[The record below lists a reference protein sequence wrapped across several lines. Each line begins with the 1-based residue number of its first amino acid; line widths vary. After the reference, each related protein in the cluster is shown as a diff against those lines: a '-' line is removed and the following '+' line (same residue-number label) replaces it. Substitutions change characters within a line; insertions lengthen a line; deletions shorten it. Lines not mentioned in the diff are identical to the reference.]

1 MYNKIRNGVF
11 NRVVTDIYTVIEYSC
26 VLNAIRLGGLYGKT
40 SHIVFAKFI
49 R

>member
-1 MYNKIRNGVF
+1 MYNEIRNGVF
-11 NRVVTDIYTVIEYSC
+11 NRVVTDIYTVIECSC
-26 VLNAIRLGGLYGKT
+26 ISDAIGLGGLYGKT